1 MIYIYLQIDDISER
15 SKRRKKQRTQ
25 DGLSKDEKM
34 KQEDV
39 IQTQKNILATL
50 KENNNILNEMK
61 DILVITNG
69 NICNLSN
76 NVTTLLGLIA
86 AKEGIPIQE
95 AAE

>member
-1 MIYIYLQIDDISER
+1 ME
-15 SKRRKKQRTQ
+15 
-25 DGLSKDEKM
+25 
-34 KQEDV
+34 EDV
-39 IQTQKNILATL
+39 IQTQKNLLATL

-86 AKEGIPIQE
+86 AKEGIVIQE